1 MTSGERNGTGLDV
14 AVARGRSMQAY
25 IAKRFLLFI
34 PTLLMATLVAF
45 LAAARHPGRSGGGE
59 AGRGDRRFQL
69 HASRAA
75 RSAVKLG
82 TDQPLYVQYGKW
94 LWDMVHLDFGQSMFF
109 EEPVA
114 NDLAE
119 KFPITLELT
128 VLAMLIATV
137 IAVPLGLISAI
148 KQDTAADYVARV
160 ISIAGVALPNFWVG
174 ILIVYFLVL
183 LFSWMPPLG
192 YASLWDDP
200 LTNLQQF
207 FFPALALGIYQMAF
221 MARVTRSSMLE
232 VYREDYTR
240 TARGKG
246 LAERVVILRHALKNA
261 LLPVVTIS
269 GYEFG
274 RLLAGTVVIE
284 NIFMIP
290 GMGRLLVD
298 SVFHRDYTDGPGHRH
313 GDHGH
318 GADPE
323 SGSGCRL
330 RLAEPA
336 DPLSV
341 VGQSQKGQEMPQD
354 STSIAAPPQ
363 LLPVRGVLPIGAIW
377 QHIIWFARKK
387 PLGAFGAVVALLLI
401 IVAIFAPLI
410 ATHDPNATE
419 LRPGLCA
426 ARIGVTGWAAIR

>member
-1 MTSGERNGTGLDV
+1 
-14 AVARGRSMQAY
+14 MQAY

-45 LAAARHPGRSGGGE
+45 LLLRVIPGDPAEVKLAGE
-59 AGRGDRRFQL
+59 TGDSNFTQAEL
-69 HASRAA
+69 HDLQ
-75 RSAVKLG
+75 VKLG

-94 LWDMVHLDFGQSMFF
+94 LWGMTHLDFGKSMFF

-128 VLAMLIATV
+128 VLAMVIGTV

-183 LFSWMPPLG
+183 MFEWMPPLG
-192 YASLWDDP
+192 YATLWDDP

-207 FFPALALGIYQMAF
+207 FFPALALGFYQMAF
-221 MARVTRSSMLE
+221 TARVTRSSMLE

-269 GYEFG
+269 GYQFG

-290 GMGRLLVD
+290 GMGKLLVD
-298 SVFHRDYTDGPGHRH
+298 SVFHRDYTEVQAIVMVITVTVLILNLTLD
-313 GDHGH
+313 
-318 GADPE
+318 
-323 SGSGCRL
+323 
-330 RLAEPA
+330 
-336 DPLSV
+336 V
-341 VGQSQKGQEMPQD
+341 VYGWLNP
-354 STSIAAPPQ
+354 
-363 LLPVRGVLPIGAIW
+363 
-377 QHIIWFARKK
+377 
-387 PLGAFGAVVALLLI
+387 
-401 IVAIFAPLI
+401 
-410 ATHDPNATE
+410 
-419 LRPGLCA
+419 
-426 ARIGVTGWAAIR
+426 RIRYR

>member
-1 MTSGERNGTGLDV
+1 
-14 AVARGRSMQAY
+14 MQAY

-45 LAAARHPGRSGGGE
+45 LLLRVIPGDPAMVKLAGE
-59 AGRGDRRFQL
+59 TGDSDFTPAEL
-69 HASRAA
+69 HALQ
-75 RSAVKLG
+75 VKLG

-94 LWDMVHLDFGQSMFF
+94 LWDMVHLEFGESMFF
-109 EEPVA
+109 DEPVA

-128 VLAMLIATV
+128 VLAMVIATV

-148 KQDTAADYVARV
+148 KQDSSADYVARV

-183 LFSWMPPLG
+183 IFAWMPPLG

-200 LTNLQQF
+200 FTNLQQL

-284 NIFMIP
+284 TIFMIP
-290 GMGRLLVD
+290 GMGRLLID
-298 SVFHRDYTDGPGHRH
+298 SVFHRDYTEVQ
-313 GDHGH
+313 
-318 GADPE
+318 AIVMVITVTV
-323 SGSGCRL
+323 L
-330 RLAEPA
+330 ILNLALDLVYGWLNP
-336 DPLSV
+336 
-341 VGQSQKGQEMPQD
+341 
-354 STSIAAPPQ
+354 
-363 LLPVRGVLPIGAIW
+363 
-377 QHIIWFARKK
+377 
-387 PLGAFGAVVALLLI
+387 
-401 IVAIFAPLI
+401 
-410 ATHDPNATE
+410 
-419 LRPGLCA
+419 
-426 ARIGVTGWAAIR
+426 RIRYQ

>member
-1 MTSGERNGTGLDV
+1 
-14 AVARGRSMQAY
+14 MQAY

-45 LAAARHPGRSGGGE
+45 LLLRVIPGDPAEVKLAGE
-59 AGRGDRRFQL
+59 TGDSNFTQAEL
-69 HASRAA
+69 HELR
-75 RSAVKLG
+75 VKLG

-119 KFPITLELT
+119 KLPITLELT

-148 KQDTAADYVARV
+148 KQDTSADYVARV

-200 LTNLQQF
+200 LTNLQQL

-284 NIFMIP
+284 SIFMIP

-298 SVFHRDYTDGPGHRH
+298 SVFHRDYTEVQ
-313 GDHGH
+313 
-318 GADPE
+318 AIVMVITATV
-323 SGSGCRL
+323 L
-330 RLAEPA
+330 ILNLAL
-336 DPLSV
+336 DV
-341 VGQSQKGQEMPQD
+341 VYGWLNP
-354 STSIAAPPQ
+354 
-363 LLPVRGVLPIGAIW
+363 
-377 QHIIWFARKK
+377 
-387 PLGAFGAVVALLLI
+387 
-401 IVAIFAPLI
+401 
-410 ATHDPNATE
+410 
-419 LRPGLCA
+419 
-426 ARIGVTGWAAIR
+426 RIRYR

>member
-1 MTSGERNGTGLDV
+1 
-14 AVARGRSMQAY
+14 MQAY

-45 LAAARHPGRSGGGE
+45 LLLRVIPGDPAEVKLAGE
-59 AGRGDRRFQL
+59 TGDSNFTQAELRELRVQ
-69 HASRAA
+69 
-75 RSAVKLG
+75 LG

-109 EEPVA
+109 EEPVT

-119 KFPITLELT
+119 KLPITLELT

-148 KQDTAADYVARV
+148 KQDTSADYVARV

-200 LTNLQQF
+200 LTNLQQL

-284 NIFMIP
+284 SIFMIP

-298 SVFHRDYTDGPGHRH
+298 SVFHRDYTEVQ
-313 GDHGH
+313 
-318 GADPE
+318 AIVMVITATV
-323 SGSGCRL
+323 L
-330 RLAEPA
+330 ILNLAL
-336 DPLSV
+336 DV
-341 VGQSQKGQEMPQD
+341 VYGWLNP
-354 STSIAAPPQ
+354 
-363 LLPVRGVLPIGAIW
+363 
-377 QHIIWFARKK
+377 
-387 PLGAFGAVVALLLI
+387 
-401 IVAIFAPLI
+401 
-410 ATHDPNATE
+410 
-419 LRPGLCA
+419 
-426 ARIGVTGWAAIR
+426 RIRYR

>member
-1 MTSGERNGTGLDV
+1 
-14 AVARGRSMQAY
+14 MQAY

-45 LAAARHPGRSGGGE
+45 LLLRVIPGDPAEVKLAGE
-59 AGRGDRRFQL
+59 TGDSNFSQAEL
-69 HASRAA
+69 HALQ
-75 RSAVKLG
+75 VKLG

-109 EEPVA
+109 DEPVA
-114 NDLAE
+114 EDLAE

-128 VLAMLIATV
+128 VLAMVIATV

-148 KQDTAADYVARV
+148 KQDSSADYVARV

-174 ILIVYFLVL
+174 ILIIYFLVL
-183 LFSWMPPLG
+183 MFAWMPPLG

-200 LTNLQQF
+200 LTNLQQL

-284 NIFMIP
+284 SIFMIP

-298 SVFHRDYTDGPGHRH
+298 SVFHRDYTEIQ
-313 GDHGH
+313 
-318 GADPE
+318 AIVMVITATV
-323 SGSGCRL
+323 L
-330 RLAEPA
+330 ILNLALDLVYGWLNP
-336 DPLSV
+336 
-341 VGQSQKGQEMPQD
+341 
-354 STSIAAPPQ
+354 
-363 LLPVRGVLPIGAIW
+363 
-377 QHIIWFARKK
+377 
-387 PLGAFGAVVALLLI
+387 
-401 IVAIFAPLI
+401 
-410 ATHDPNATE
+410 
-419 LRPGLCA
+419 
-426 ARIGVTGWAAIR
+426 RIRYQ

>member
-1 MTSGERNGTGLDV
+1 
-14 AVARGRSMQAY
+14 MQAY

-45 LAAARHPGRSGGGE
+45 LLLRVIPGDPALVKLAGE
-59 AGRGDRRFQL
+59 TGDSNFTPAEL
-69 HASRAA
+69 HALQ
-75 RSAVKLG
+75 VKLG

-94 LWDMVHLDFGQSMFF
+94 VWGMTHLDFGQSMFF
-109 EEPVA
+109 DEPVV

-128 VLAMLIATV
+128 VLAMVIATV

-183 LFSWMPPLG
+183 MFSWMPPLG
-192 YASLWDDP
+192 YATLWDDP

-207 FFPALALGIYQMAF
+207 FFPALALGFYQMAF
-221 MARVTRSSMLE
+221 TARVTRSSMLE

-246 LAERVVILRHALKNA
+246 LAERVVVLRHALKNA

-269 GYEFG
+269 GYQFG

-290 GMGRLLVD
+290 GMGKLLLD
-298 SVFHRDYTDGPGHRH
+298 SVFHRDYTEVQ
-313 GDHGH
+313 
-318 GADPE
+318 AIVMVITVTV
-323 SGSGCRL
+323 L
-330 RLAEPA
+330 ILN
-336 DPLSV
+336 LSLDV
-341 VGQSQKGQEMPQD
+341 VYGWLNP
-354 STSIAAPPQ
+354 
-363 LLPVRGVLPIGAIW
+363 
-377 QHIIWFARKK
+377 
-387 PLGAFGAVVALLLI
+387 
-401 IVAIFAPLI
+401 
-410 ATHDPNATE
+410 
-419 LRPGLCA
+419 
-426 ARIGVTGWAAIR
+426 RIRYR